1 MCVVCVCRD
10 VQRVPQGQGSNVK
23 KNKKLY
29 IYVYRSKV
37 WIHYYFIFLQE
48 VTYGH
53 QDCIYLIKILIYF
66 KRILCNADLL
76 SMLETCDTFFRIL

>member
-1 MCVVCVCRD
+1 MLESRD
-10 VQRVPQGQGSNVK
+10 VQRVPQGQGLKCKIGAMQK
-23 KNKKLY
+23 KKKY
-29 IYVYRSKV
+29 IYIYIYIYRSKV

-66 KRILCNADLL
+66 KMHFMQC
-76 SMLETCDTFFRIL
+76 